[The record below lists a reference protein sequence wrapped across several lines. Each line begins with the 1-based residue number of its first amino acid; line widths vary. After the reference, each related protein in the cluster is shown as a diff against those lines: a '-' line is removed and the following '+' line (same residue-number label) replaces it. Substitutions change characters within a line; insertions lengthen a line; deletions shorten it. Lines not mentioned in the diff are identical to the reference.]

1 MERVQFQQEQMLAEL
16 KDLVEKGLFTQK
28 EVKQIMQKRTAFET
42 ALVRRIPKKSD
53 FLRYAAY
60 EMGLEALRRKRA
72 ERMELAKGP
81 PSISD
86 YALVRRQFQIFERA
100 LRKFKG
106 DVGLWLQY
114 IQVAKKERAR
124 ALVGRITARAL
135 QLHPNVPALYV
146 LAASHE
152 LEHLSPTAARTLL
165 QRGLRLNADSVE
177 MWREYVRMELGFV
190 ESLRRRWT
198 VLGIDVKGKGRE
210 TGASKGKGKEQAGDA
225 EDPYSGLGEAV
236 GDEEA
241 DRMVVDG
248 EDVDEDEA
256 AQKEVMAGAIV
267 KSVISS
273 AAKAIPKI
281 ELFSSL
287 HELISAYPSPPS
299 LRESLLDHLH
309 ALLHKTLP
317 SHPAAIKLSATR
329 HLNAGLVGEPLVD
342 ALKDANERLLAY
354 IRSTEGEVKPGVAD
368 VYAEFVEEWCG
379 KGVDDTL
386 KAYLITSLH
395 ILIRQLPAPV
405 PPGLLAAHIRLLA
418 SHHASLGSGLLPAKA
433 GTPEKI
439 LRIARKHTTKAPTNA
454 AVWLARLGAER
465 QFATEEGI
473 NTAWEEARK
482 HAAGDRVQDVWLWG
496 LETAN
501 RRPSNLNG
509 APGTE
514 AEAAEVESDVQ
525 LLEQLLHESSLIREP
540 AAAGT
545 LHEVLLIRYAAASH
559 RALLHR
565 FQITPATIA
574 QPPRSSESAPRRA
587 GQRDVANV
595 RGNPSPSA
603 EARLARVRKIGSA
616 YTPSARVWAEVFRQE
631 AGDVA
636 STPAS
641 ASAGAAAVAGGA
653 DAAKSYFGDADG
665 DERVL
670 RAVYEFWRQSDGVES
685 TVAWATW
692 LLRSGRSKDAVAVVA
707 RARSVLGE
715 AAGEVVERRWKTVL
729 DGPEDAGANA
739 VAEETPS
746 AVWFAD
752 GAAEE
757 VFAL

>member
-16 KDLVEKGLFTQK
+16 KDLVQKGLFTQK
-28 EVKQIMQKRTAFET
+28 EVKQIMQKRTMFET

-60 EMGLEALRRKRA
+60 EMGLEALRRRRV
-72 ERMELAKGP
+72 ERMEMAKAP

-100 LRKFKG
+100 LKKFKG

-114 IQVAKKERAR
+114 IQVAKKEGAR

-152 LEHLSPTAARTLL
+152 LEHLSPSAARALL
-165 QRGLRLNADSVE
+165 QRGLRLNADNVE

-190 ESLRRRWT
+190 ESLRRRWS
-198 VLGIDVKGKGRE
+198 VLGIDVKGKGKHR
-210 TGASKGKGKEQAGDA
+210 GASKGKGKEKEADA
-225 EDPYSGLGEAV
+225 EDPYSGLGE
-236 GDEEA
+236 GDGGEEA
-241 DRMVVDG
+241 DHMDVDG
-248 EDVDEDEA
+248 EDIDVDEA
-256 AQKEVMAGAIV
+256 ARKEVMAGAIV

-281 ELFSSL
+281 ELFTSL

-309 ALLHKTLP
+309 ALLHQTLP
-317 SHPAAIKLSATR
+317 SDPAAIKLSATR
-329 HLNAGLVGEPLVD
+329 HLKADLVGEPLVD
-342 ALKDANERLLAY
+342 ALKDANEQLLAY
-354 IRSTEGEVKPGVAD
+354 IRSTGGPVSPPVAA
-368 VYAEFVEEWCG
+368 VYADFVEEWCG
-379 KGVDDTL
+379 KDVDDTL

-405 PPGLLAAHIRLLA
+405 PPGLLAAHIRLLS

-433 GTPEKI
+433 NSPEKI
-439 LRIARKHTTKAPTNA
+439 LRIARKHTTRAPSST

-465 QFATEEGI
+465 QFATQDEIE
-473 NTAWEEARK
+473 TAWGEARK
-482 HAAGDRVQDVWLWG
+482 HATGDRVQDVWLWG
-496 LETAN
+496 LEPAN
-501 RRPSNLNG
+501 RLPSSPSG
-509 APGTE
+509 APNASSETE
-514 AEAAEVESDVQ
+514 DADIQADVE

-540 AAAGT
+540 AAASA

-565 FQITPATIA
+565 FRITSAPATIA
-574 QPPRSSESAPRRA
+574 QAPPRRHV
-587 GQRDVANV
+587 GQQRHIANV
-595 RGNPSPSA
+595 RGDLSASA

-616 YTPSARVWAEVFRQE
+616 YAPSARVWAEVFRQE
-631 AGDVA
+631 AGGDSDVA
-636 STPAS
+636 TTASTS
-641 ASAGAAAVAGGA
+641 AGGA
-653 DAAKSYFGDADG
+653 DSPRSSFGDADG
-665 DERVL
+665 DERVI
-670 RAVYEFWRQSDGVES
+670 RAVYEFWRQTDGAEA

-715 AAGEVVERRWKTVL
+715 AAGEAVERRWKSVL
-729 DGPEDAGANA
+729 DGPEDGTMNSEEVPSAAWFDDA
-739 VAEETPS
+739 AAEET
-746 AVWFAD
+746 
-752 GAAEE
+752 
-757 VFAL
+757 FAL